1 MKKEMLTDFYYF
13 FAAIFISAFSF
24 AIVNTIFNNFLDETF
39 AISGLQRGLL
49 ELPRELPGFL
59 VIFVSALLYFLCTR
73 RLAAL
78 SHILAAVGVFLI
90 GHFSTGYGV
99 MLIWLFIH
107 SIGQHIFLP
116 LVSGVGM
123 EFAAEGATGKRLGQ
137 LNSASN
143 IAGIMGSFIV
153 FIGFRFLNLDFPI
166 SFTIAAAGMM
176 ISAFLLYAMRPDELH
191 PEHSKFTIRR
201 EYGLFYWLNI
211 LYGTRKQIFI
221 TFAPWVLV
229 TVFHKSTAMLATL
242 MTVGGV
248 IGIFFNLLLGRAI
261 DRLGE
266 RFILMSEAFLLI
278 FICIGYGFSR
288 VFLPEKPAFLLAAGC
303 FITDQL
309 LMAAGMA
316 RATYLKKIAVRP
328 EDVNQTL
335 SMGVSIDH
343 VFSIT
348 LALLSGYIWKT
359 LGYQYVFLL
368 GAVIAVA
375 NLISASFIKIKRG
388 TTGVD
393 LITRA

>member
-1 MKKEMLTDFYYF
+1 MRAKMKKVSMADFYYF
-13 FAAIFISAFSF
+13 FAAIFISGFSF

-39 AISGLQRGLL
+39 VLSGFQRGML

-59 VIFVSALLYFLCTR
+59 VIFFSALLYFLCTR

-78 SHILAAVGVFLI
+78 SHILAAVGIFLI

-116 LVSGVGM
+116 LISGIGM
-123 EFAAEGATGKRLGQ
+123 EFAKEGNIGRRLGQ
-137 LNSASN
+137 LNSAGN
-143 IAGIMGSFIV
+143 IAGIIGSFVV
-153 FIGFRFLNLDFPI
+153 FIGFRFLNFDFPL
-166 SFTIAAAGMM
+166 SFTIAAAGML

-201 EYGLFYWLNI
+201 EYGLYYWLCI
-211 LYGTRKQIFI
+211 LYGTRKQLFI

-303 FITDQL
+303 FIIDQL

-316 RATYLKKIAVRP
+316 RATYLKKIALRP

-343 VFSIT
+343 IFSIS
-348 LALLSGYIWKT
+348 LALLSGYIWKA

-368 GAVIAVA
+368 GSIIAVA
-375 NLISASFIKIKRG
+375 NLISASRIKIKRG
-388 TTGVD
+388 M
-393 LITRA
+393 L